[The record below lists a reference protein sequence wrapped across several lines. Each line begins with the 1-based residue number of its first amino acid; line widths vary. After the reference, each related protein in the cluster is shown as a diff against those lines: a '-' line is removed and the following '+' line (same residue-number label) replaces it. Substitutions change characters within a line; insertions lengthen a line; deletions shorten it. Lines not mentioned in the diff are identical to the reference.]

1 MKKNLPDA
9 NLFLETFLKEKEGK
23 FKIKNLKKK
32 NLIKD
37 GILDSMDVIILA
49 SKIAEKFKI
58 KINLSNETT
67 LKKFE
72 KFNSILSL
80 IKKR

>member
-1 MKKNLPDA
+1 MKKNLPDP
-9 NLFLETFLKEKEGK
+9 NQFLETFLKEKEGK

-37 GILDSMDVIILA
+37 GILDSMDVIILS

-58 KINLSNETT
+58 KINLSHEST

>member
-1 MKKNLPDA
+1 MKKKFPDP
-9 NLFLETFLKEKEGK
+9 NKFLETFLKEKEGK
-23 FKIKNLKKK
+23 LEIKNIKKK

-37 GILDSMDVIILA
+37 GILDSMDVIILS

-58 KINLSNETT
+58 KINLSHQNT

-72 KFNSILSL
+72 KYSGILSL
-80 IKKR
+80 IKKI

>member
-1 MKKNLPDA
+1 MKKNLPDP